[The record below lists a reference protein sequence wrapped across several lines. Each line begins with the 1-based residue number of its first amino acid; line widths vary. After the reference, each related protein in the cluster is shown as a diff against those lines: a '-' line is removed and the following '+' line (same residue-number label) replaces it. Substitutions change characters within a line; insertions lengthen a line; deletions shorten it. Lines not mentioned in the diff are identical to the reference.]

1 MIKEK
6 IMETKNEKFTR
17 LANARLVNILEQLRI
32 LNNLSNTSNY
42 DYDETQIS
50 ELFKIMEKNVR
61 SSKRLFAEGLEK
73 LTIKKAEGK

>member
-1 MIKEK
+1 
-6 IMETKNEKFTR
+6 METKNEKFTR
-17 LANARLVNILEQLRI
+17 LANARLANILEQLRI

-42 DYDETQIS
+42 DYDEVQIS

-73 LTIKKAEGK
+73 LAIKKVEEK

>member
-1 MIKEK
+1 
-6 IMETKNEKFTR
+6 METKNEKFTR